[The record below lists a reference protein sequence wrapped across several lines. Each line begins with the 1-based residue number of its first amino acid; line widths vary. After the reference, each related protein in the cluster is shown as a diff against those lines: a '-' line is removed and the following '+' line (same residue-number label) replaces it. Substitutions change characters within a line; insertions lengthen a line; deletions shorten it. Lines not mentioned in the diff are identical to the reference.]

1 MKLTPM
7 LRQYLEAKHEH
18 PDCIVFFRMGD
29 FYEVFFEDAQT
40 CHRELGITLTSR
52 NKDSEDAIPMA
63 GVPHHAADGYIR
75 ELVARG
81 HHVAI
86 CEQLEDP
93 ATAKGIVRRGV
104 VRIVTPGVLLDEK
117 ALEAKSNNFFVAV
130 ATAHLVKG
138 DTWGLSIMDASTGEW
153 RLMEVVST
161 DSLVTELKR
170 LAPAEVVCARS
181 QQDLLGSLLA
191 AVEVPICWRQLEQL
205 DMDRVL
211 SRLGERRLESGE
223 HGVQVIS
230 LSAGEVRA
238 RWKSADMFH
247 FRERASIEAAAA
259 VALDY
264 LSATQGGIPIS
275 LGAPSIWRPDD
286 YLALDPASAAN
297 LEIFET
303 LMGGRK
309 TGSLFSVIDETV
321 TAAGGRRLRTW
332 LSYPLRSVELI
343 RRRHQAVRIL
353 TQQLA
358 RRERIRSTLRSMG
371 DVQRITG
378 KLAAGQGNARD
389 LMSLCTT
396 LASIP
401 ALREELN
408 HIADG
413 ELAVL
418 QEQLDPCGDLVDLIQ
433 RAIVDDPPMT
443 TTEGGI
449 IRRGFNA
456 ELDELVRISTH
467 GKEWMMSYE
476 MKERARTRIGSLKV
490 AYNRVFGYYIE
501 VTRANIENVP
511 SDYLRKQT
519 LANAERYFT
528 PELKEFEDTIL
539 NAEQKRAVIETRLFE
554 EVRRS
559 VVEQLAR
566 LRITSERIADLDA
579 FAALAHLANTRSYV
593 EPEMTDA
600 PGIRVREGRHPVVE
614 RVVEGGRFVPND
626 FEMSPEARLFVIT
639 GPNMAGKSTA
649 IRQAALIVLLAQMGS
664 FVPAAEAKIGLV
676 DQIFS
681 RVGASDNLARGQ
693 STFMVEMS
701 ETAHILRH
709 ATDRS
714 LVILDEIGRGTST
727 YDGLSIA
734 WAVAEHLHDETKSLT
749 LFATH
754 YHELTSISQHRDGAR
769 NLSVAVKEW
778 NDDIIFLHKLVE
790 GPANRSYG
798 IQVARLAGVP
808 DSVVRRAREVLNT
821 LESVDDQP
829 ATDVSAPSGPRSPRK
844 AGPQLDLFGER
855 TSTQVSVDPVVH
867 EIEALP
873 VDHMTPISAL
883 QWLHTTQRRL
893 KGRSRNN

>member
-1 MKLTPM
+1 VKVTPM

-40 CHRELGITLTSR
+40 CHRDLGITLTSR

-117 ALEAKSNNFFVAV
+117 ALEAKTNNFFVAV
-130 ATAHLVKG
+130 ATAHLTKG
-138 DTWGLSIMDASTGEW
+138 ETWGLSIVDASTGEW
-153 RLMEVVST
+153 RLMEVIST

-170 LAPAEVVCARS
+170 LAPAEIVCLRS
-181 QQDLLGSLLA
+181 QQDLLGSLLSS
-191 AVEVPICWRQLEQL
+191 VEVPICWRSLEHT
-205 DMDRVL
+205 DFDRVL
-211 SRLGERRLESGE
+211 TRLGERRLQSGE
-223 HGVQVIS
+223 NGLQVIS
-230 LSAGEVRA
+230 LTAGEVRA
-238 RWKSADMFH
+238 RWKSTENYQ
-247 FRERASIEAAAA
+247 FRERASVEAAAA
-259 VALDY
+259 LGLDY

-275 LGAPSIWRPDD
+275 LGTPGIWRPDD
-286 YLALDPASAAN
+286 YLALDPSSAAN

-309 TGSLFSVIDETV
+309 SGSLFSVIDETV

-332 LSYPLRSVELI
+332 LSYPLRSVDRI
-343 RRRHQAVRIL
+343 RLRHQAVRIL

-358 RRERIRSTLRSMG
+358 YRERLRSTLRGMS
-371 DVQRITG
+371 DIQRMTG

-389 LMSLCTT
+389 LMSLCNT
-396 LASIP
+396 LEAIP
-401 ALREELN
+401 ALREDLQ

-418 QEQLDPCGDLVDLIQ
+418 LEQLDPCSDLVELI
-433 RAIVDDPPMT
+433 RSAIVDEPPMT
-443 TTEGGI
+443 TSEGGM
-449 IRRGFNA
+449 IRSGFHA
-456 ELDELVRISTH
+456 ELDEIVRISTH

-476 MKERARTRIGSLKV
+476 QQERARTRISSLKV
-490 AYNRVFGYYIE
+490 SYTRVFGYYIE
-501 VTRANIENVP
+501 VTRANIEHVP
-511 SDYLRKQT
+511 ADYQRKQT

-539 NAEQKRAVIETRLFE
+539 NAEQKRAVLETRLFE

-566 LRITSERIADLDA
+566 LRITSERVADLDA
-579 FAALAHLANTRSYV
+579 YAALAHLANTRSYV
-593 EPEMTDA
+593 EPVMSDQ
-600 PGIRVREGRHPVVE
+600 PGLYVREGRHPVVE
-614 RVVEGGRFVPND
+614 RVVDGGRFVPND
-626 FEMSPEARLFVIT
+626 LEMSPEARLFVIT

-664 FVPAAEAKIGLV
+664 FVPAAEARIGVV

-734 WAVAEHLHDETKSLT
+734 WAVAEHLHDEARSLT

-754 YHELTSISQHRDGAR
+754 YHELTAISQHRDGAR

-778 NDDIIFLHKLVE
+778 NDDIIFLHKLVD

-808 DSVVRRAREVLNT
+808 ESVVRRAREVLTT
-821 LESVDDQP
+821 LESVDEPSNQQASPP
-829 ATDVSAPSGPRSPRK
+829 AGPRSPRK
-844 AGPQLDLFGER
+844 AGPQLDLFGDR
-855 TSTQVSVDPVVH
+855 SSPPVVV
-867 EIEALP
+867 EPLVQELEGLQI
-873 VDHMTPISAL
+873 DHMTPVLAL
-883 QWLHTTQRRL
+883 QWLHAAQRRL
-893 KGRSRNN
+893 KARSRGN